1 LFTYVN
7 DVRSAVEIANRLRR
21 RIAGTAV
28 NADGL
33 DIAMTASFG
42 VAVPSVP
49 SDPSSRTT
57 VDELLKRAD
66 RFLYRAKR
74 AGRNRVESEL
84 DALAD

>member
-7 DVRSAVEIANRLRR
+7 DVRSAVEIADRLRR
-21 RIAGTAV
+21 HIAGTAV

-33 DIAMTASFG
+33 DITMTASFG
-42 VAVPSVP
+42 VAVPPDS
-49 SDPSSRTT
+49 SSRTA
-57 VDELLKRAD
+57 VDDLLKRAD

-84 DALAD
+84 DTLAD